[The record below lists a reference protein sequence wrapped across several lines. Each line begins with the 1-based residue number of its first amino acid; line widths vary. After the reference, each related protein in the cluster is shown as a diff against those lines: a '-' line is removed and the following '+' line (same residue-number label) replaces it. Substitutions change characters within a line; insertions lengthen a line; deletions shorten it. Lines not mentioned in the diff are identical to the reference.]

1 MIMTKR
7 TRTTLFFLLGAIFVL
22 AAPMII
28 LYSQGYRL
36 DWDEKRFSQVGA
48 FYFSVVPTRAEVF
61 VNDQSIGKTTF
72 VLGTTL
78 TKSFVPNTYQ
88 IRIQKQG
95 YHPWEKQLE
104 IFSKQVTEGKHITL
118 VPLNPTFV
126 VLQDNVLDF
135 WLAPNKTEV
144 LLQKSNSQNTWTLVL
159 WDIQRNTVYPLYESP
174 HLQDEIQDVQWAPN
188 SNSFLFHVTSRE
200 QLDGYV
206 QQVDRNVLASQR
218 TNKESLQA
226 AAQLRIS
233 LDKFLNGTQQIT
245 FSPLEET
252 QLLSLGTA
260 QDPFV
265 LSQFDYTQ
273 EQTLSPLA
281 QNVVAFRAEGTQV
294 LWLNQEGIL
303 WQQTDTNTQA
313 VPLNEIPLLPI
324 PETLYTI
331 YAIDEEFFLLENQTL
346 YILNQQNRSFEKFF
360 APFHEMVL
368 SPDKTKLALSTG
380 KELWL
385 HFLKED
391 REQPFRSKGD
401 RVFLTRF
408 SEPIANLTWFTS
420 HYLLFSHPNA
430 IMISEID
437 DRDRL
442 NVVEIASFPHSNVS
456 WLDSTKTLLVQSGD
470 QIRVSEKL
478 LP

>member
-61 VNDQSIGKTTF
+61 VNDQPIGKTTF

-126 VLQDNVLDF
+126 ELQDNVLDF

-226 AAQLRIS
+226 GAQLRIS
-233 LDKFLNGTQQIT
+233 LYNFLNGTQQIT

-252 QLLSLGTA
+252 QLLSHGNA
-260 QDPFV
+260 HDPFV
-265 LSQFDYTQ
+265 LATF
-273 EQTLSPLA
+273 EC
-281 QNVVAFRAEGTQV
+281 TQV
-294 LWLNQEGIL
+294 
-303 WQQTDTNTQA
+303 QTPH
-313 VPLNEIPLLPI
+313 PL
-324 PETLYTI
+324 
-331 YAIDEEFFLLENQTL
+331 D
-346 YILNQQNRSFEKFF
+346 
-360 APFHEMVL
+360 
-368 SPDKTKLALSTG
+368 
-380 KELWL
+380 
-385 HFLKED
+385 
-391 REQPFRSKGD
+391 
-401 RVFLTRF
+401 
-408 SEPIANLTWFTS
+408 
-420 HYLLFSHPNA
+420 
-430 IMISEID
+430 
-437 DRDRL
+437 
-442 NVVEIASFPHSNVS
+442 
-456 WLDSTKTLLVQSGD
+456 
-470 QIRVSEKL
+470 
-478 LP
+478 